1 MLKMKFLITI
11 LFLTFALSANAQ
23 TQTCATVEDCN
34 TSLER
39 AAKQINFLLDVTD
52 ADKKLIETQ
61 KAEIASRANLAKL
74 DAELIARQKEVIEAQ
89 KVEADKLRKLSRPT
103 FSVAWGLV
111 KLRF

>member
-1 MLKMKFLITI
+1 MKLLITI

-23 TQTCATVEDCN
+23 TQTCSTVEDCN
-34 TSLER
+34 ASLER

-61 KAEIASRANLAKL
+61 KAEIASRINLAKL

-89 KVEADKLRKLSRPT
+89 KVEADKLRRLSRPEIKIL
-103 FSVAWGLV
+103 FGLLKV
-111 KLRF
+111 RF